1 MEPQNTT
8 FSYAG
13 FWKRFAAFIIDMFIL
28 SIGNFF
34 IGFIFGIP
42 YDVLTG
48 KAEFAGFVDDYILHF
63 ILSILFVWIYQA
75 VMESS
80 IKQATIGK
88 MALGIIV
95 TDLSGKRVSFGK
107 ASGRYFGQILS
118 GFILG
123 IGFLMITFTARKQGL
138 HDKMAGC
145 LVVNKPH
152 SS

>member
-8 FSYAG
+8 VSYAG
-13 FWKRFAAFIIDMFIL
+13 FWKRFAAFVTDMFIL

-34 IGFIFGIP
+34 IGVIFGIP

-48 KAEFAGFVDDYILHF
+48 KAEFAGFAEDYILSF
-63 ILSILFVWIYQA
+63 ILSLLLVWIYQA

-80 IKQATIGK
+80 VKQATLGK
-88 MALGIIV
+88 MTLGIVV
-95 TDLSGKRVSFGK
+95 TDLSGNRISFRK
-107 ASGRYFGQILS
+107 ASGRYFGQFLS

-123 IGFLMITFTARKQGL
+123 IGFLMIGFTAKKQGL
-138 HDKMAGC
+138 HDMMAGC
-145 LVVNKPH
+145 LVVNKTH

>member
-1 MEPQNTT
+1 MNIQNKT

-13 FWKRFAAFIIDMFIL
+13 FWKRFAAFIIDMFIV
-28 SIGNFF
+28 SIGGFI
-34 IGFIFGIP
+34 IGFIFGVL
-42 YDVLTG
+42 YNVLTG
-48 KAEFAGFVDDYILHF
+48 KAEFAGFADDYILSF
-63 ILSILFVWIYQA
+63 ILSFLLVWIYQA

-80 IKQATIGK
+80 SKQATLGK

-123 IGFLMITFTARKQGL
+123 IGFLMIAFTARKQGL

-145 LVVNKPH
+145 LVVNKTH
-152 SS
+152 NS

>member
-1 MEPQNTT
+1 METENTT
-8 FSYAG
+8 FNYAG
-13 FWKRFAAFIIDMFIL
+13 FWKRFAAYTIDMFIV
-28 SIGNFF
+28 SIGGFV

-42 YDVLTG
+42 YDVLAG
-48 KAEFAGFVDDYILHF
+48 KAEFVGFADDYILSF
-63 ILSILFVWIYQA
+63 ILSFLLVWIYQA
-75 VMESS
+75 
-80 IKQATIGK
+80 TLGK

-107 ASGRYFGQILS
+107 ATGRYFGQIIS

-123 IGFLMITFTARKQGL
+123 IGFLMIAFTAKKQGF

-145 LVVNKPH
+145 LVVNKTH

>member
-8 FSYAG
+8 FNYAG
-13 FWKRFAAFIIDMFIL
+13 FWKRFAAFVIDMFIV
-28 SIGNFF
+28 SIGGFI
-34 IGFIFGIP
+34 IGFIFGVP
-42 YDVLTG
+42 YGVITG
-48 KAEFAGFVDDYILHF
+48 KAEFVEFTDDYILHF

-80 IKQATIGK
+80 SKQATLGK

-107 ASGRYFGQILS
+107 ASGRHFSQALS
-118 GFILG
+118 GLIFG
-123 IGFLMITFTARKQGL
+123 IGFLMIAFTAKKQGL

-145 LVVNKPH
+145 LVVNR
-152 SS
+152 

>member
-1 MEPQNTT
+1 MDIQDKN

-13 FWKRFAAFIIDMFIL
+13 FWKRFAAFIIDVFIL

-48 KAEFAGFVDDYILHF
+48 KAKFAGFADDYILNF
-63 ILSILFVWIYQA
+63 ILGLLLVWIYQA

-80 IKQATIGK
+80 IRQATLGK

-95 TDLSGKRVSFGK
+95 TDLYGKRVSFGK
-107 ASGRYFGQILS
+107 ASGRYFGQFLS
-118 GFILG
+118 WFIFG
-123 IGFLMITFTARKQGL
+123 IGFLMIAFTARKQGL
-138 HDKMAGC
+138 HDIMARC
-145 LVVNKPH
+145 LVVNKN
-152 SS
+152 

>member
-8 FSYAG
+8 VSYAG
-13 FWKRFAAFIIDMFIL
+13 FWKRFAAFVIDMFIL

-48 KAEFAGFVDDYILHF
+48 KAEFAGFADNYILSF
-63 ILSILFVWIYQA
+63 ILGLLLVWIYQA

-80 IKQATIGK
+80 AKQATLGK
-88 MALGIIV
+88 MALGIVV
-95 TDLSGKRVSFGK
+95 TDLSGNRVSFGK
-107 ASGRYFGQILS
+107 ASGRYFGRILS

-123 IGFLMITFTARKQGL
+123 IGFLMIGFTAKKQGL

-145 LVVNKPH
+145 LVVNKTQ

>member
-1 MEPQNTT
+1 METENTT

-13 FWKRFAAFIIDMFIL
+13 FWKRFAAFIIDMFIV
-28 SIGNFF
+28 SIAGFI
-34 IGFIFGIP
+34 IGFIFGVP

-48 KAEFAGFVDDYILHF
+48 KAEFVRFADDYILSS
-63 ILSILFVWIYQA
+63 ILSFLLVWIYQA

-80 IKQATIGK
+80 VKQATLGK

-95 TDLSGKRVSFGK
+95 TDLSGKRISFGK

-123 IGFLMITFTARKQGL
+123 IGFLMIAFTARKQGL

-152 SS
+152 NS